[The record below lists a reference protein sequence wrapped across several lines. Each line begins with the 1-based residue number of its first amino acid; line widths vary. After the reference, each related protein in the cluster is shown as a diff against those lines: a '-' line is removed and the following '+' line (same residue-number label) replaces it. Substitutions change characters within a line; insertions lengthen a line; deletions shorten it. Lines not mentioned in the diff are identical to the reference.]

1 MNQSPQLNAAR
12 RHALGILLAAL
23 ALGLLV
29 AGCGSSKPATT
40 KAGPT
45 SAAVTPTQTTPN
57 ASTQQ
62 GKRLAAARHRARVA
76 AATRARHARAA
87 RLKAQHA
94 AAALAAQMHAAA
106 ARQKAQQAAA
116 RKQAKSKS
124 KSKTTTQP
132 KTTTGP
138 AASPPKATGAIVS
151 VNTTSLG
158 SVLISSKGLT
168 LYLFEKDSPGQS
180 ACSGSCAGV
189 WPPLTTKGT
198 PVAGQGA
205 SKSEL
210 GTIRR
215 AGGVLQVTYGGRPLY
230 LYVGDTHG
238 GQTTGEG
245 LNQFGA
251 LWWAVSAAGQK
262 VTH

>member
-1 MNQSPQLNAAR
+1 MHQSPQLNAAR

-29 AGCGSSKPATT
+29 AGCGSSKPAATQT
-40 KAGPT
+40 GPT
-45 SAAVTPTQTTPN
+45 SAAVTPAQTTPD

-62 GKRLAAARHRARVA
+62 GKRLAAARRRARVA
-76 AATRARHARAA
+76 AAARARRERAA
-87 RLKAQHA
+87 RLKTQRA

-106 ARQKAQQAAA
+106 ARQKAQRAAA
-116 RKQAKSKS
+116 RKQAQAKAKA
-124 KSKTTTQP
+124 TTQP
-132 KTTTGP
+132 KTTTQP
-138 AASPPKATGAIVS
+138 AAGAPKATGAIVS

-158 SVLISSKGLT
+158 SVLINAKGLT
-168 LYLFEKDSPGQS
+168 LYLFEKDSPSQS

-205 SKSEL
+205 RKSML

-215 AGGVLQVTYGGRPLY
+215 AGGVLQVTYGGHPLY
-230 LYVGDTHG
+230 RYVGDTHG
-238 GQTTGEG
+238 AQTTGEG

>member
-1 MNQSPQLNAAR
+1 M
-12 RHALGILLAAL
+12 LLAAL

-29 AGCGSSKPATT
+29 AGCGSSKPSTT
-40 KAGPT
+40 QAGPT
-45 SAAVTPTQTTPN
+45 SAAATPTQTTPD
-57 ASTQQ
+57 ASTQED
-62 GKRLAAARHRARVA
+62 KRLAAARRRARVA

-94 AAALAAQMHAAA
+94 AAVLAAHMHAAA

-116 RKQAKSKS
+116 RKQAQAKAKA
-124 KSKTTTQP
+124 KTTTQP
-132 KTTTGP
+132 KTTTHP
-138 AASPPKATGAIVS
+138 AADTPKATGAIVS

-158 SVLISSKGLT
+158 SVLIDSKGLT

-189 WPPLTTKGT
+189 WPPLTTRGT

-205 SKSEL
+205 SKSRL

-215 AGGVLQVTYGGRPLY
+215 AGGSLQVTYGGHPLY

-251 LWWAVSAAGQK
+251 LWWAVSAAGEK